1 MIPIKDT
8 QRSRTRPYVN
18 WILIFINLSIF
29 AYELSLSDRALAE
42 FTLKYGVVPAVITN
56 PSAFS
61 PADLARTSGLLGLV
75 TSLLIHVGW
84 VHALGNMLYLWIF
97 GDNVEDLM
105 GHGRYLAFYFLVGI
119 TASAAHILADP
130 TSAVPTVGASGAI
143 AGVLGAYFV
152 NFPRSRI
159 LALIPIGFFMP
170 MVEVPSIV
178 FLFLWFITNLFSGV
192 ASIGAQA
199 QGGVAWWAHIGG
211 FVAGMVISV
220 LWRRRRVPTPFA

>member
-61 PADLARTSGLLGLV
+61 QADLARTSGLLGLV

-130 TSAVPTVGASGAI
+130 TSAVPTVWGQRRHFRR
-143 AGVLGAYFV
+143 VPRRLLV

-159 LALIPIGFFMP
+159 LCAHPDRLFMP
-170 MVEVPSIV
+170 WSRFPSIV
-178 FLFLWFITNLFSGV
+178 LPLPLVHNQPVLGV

-199 QGGVAWWAHIGG
+199 
-211 FVAGMVISV
+211 
-220 LWRRRRVPTPFA
+220 